1 MQRPLPRLIG
11 LGLAIFLV
19 ACRGEPSPVLPTATP
34 GPTQPIPTSTPTPL
48 PPPTVTPFP
57 TRATSGESPPLPE
70 TQPVTGGATTP
81 EGSEQLPTS
90 TPAVAP
96 TAGVAEPQ
104 NTPPQASPPTQAAQA
119 SSGGGFP
126 PGVATGSRVFYA
138 DFYQGWP
145 SINDETARLYIYGG
159 RYIFEIGPFD
169 ARFMATTAVDRRD
182 IYTQVE
188 AAPDTCPTG
197 GGYGLLFRFV
207 DAGNYYLVTIF
218 CDNTFSVSAKVGGT
232 IVGGV
237 FADGPLP
244 GGVDATGPVAHKLGV
259 LSQGDAHTLYFD
271 GQTFAEF
278 TDAAHEQGDV
288 ALYAISQGNAV
299 LQVAFDN
306 LEVWTVR

>member
-1 MQRPLPRLIG
+1 MQRHLPRLIG
-11 LGLAIFLV
+11 LGLAFFLV
-19 ACRGEPSPVLPTATP
+19 ACRGEPPPALPTATP

-57 TRATSGESPPLPE
+57 TRASSGEGVPLPE
-70 TQPVTGGATTP
+70 TPPASEGTATP
-81 EGSEQLPTS
+81 GGSEQLPTS
-90 TPAVAP
+90 TPTVAP
-96 TAGVAEPQ
+96 TVGAAEPQ
-104 NTPPQASPPTQAAQA
+104 STPSQGPPPTQAAQA
-119 SSGGGFP
+119 GEGGFP
-126 PGVATGSRVFYA
+126 PGVAVGPRVFYA

-188 AAPDTCPTG
+188 VAPDTCPTG
-197 GGYGLLFRFV
+197 GGYGLLFRFA

-244 GGVDATGPVAHKLGV
+244 GGVDATSPVAHKLGV
-259 LSQGDAHTLYFD
+259 LSQGDAHTLYLD

-278 TDAAHEQGDV
+278 TDAAHERGDV
-288 ALYAISQGNAV
+288 ALYAISQSNAV